1 MNSKKISAL
10 IISILFVVYTIR
22 VITINKNFS
31 SPENEYYYIG
41 DSVPIENNFFDT
53 SDEKMDG
60 YSLTVLDTTLMSM
73 DEFNEKYVNIEDVHN
88 KPCNYVYLVRIL
100 FKNTSNDMGNE
111 AGIDLMQYILQE
123 SAYTTL
129 VETSYFKYLNDFDA
143 LKFALRENSEK
154 EIVVPFRIITQNV
167 DINQIKNGC
176 PTLVVSL
183 YPHKKIIKLN
193 D

>member
-1 MNSKKISAL
+1 
-10 IISILFVVYTIR
+10 
-22 VITINKNFS
+22 
-31 SPENEYYYIG
+31 
-41 DSVPIENNFFDT
+41 
-53 SDEKMDG
+53 
-60 YSLTVLDTTLMSM
+60 
-73 DEFNEKYVNIEDVHN
+73 
-88 KPCNYVYLVRIL
+88 
-100 FKNTSNDMGNE
+100 MGNE

-129 VETSYFKYLNDFDA
+129 VETNYFKYLNDFDA